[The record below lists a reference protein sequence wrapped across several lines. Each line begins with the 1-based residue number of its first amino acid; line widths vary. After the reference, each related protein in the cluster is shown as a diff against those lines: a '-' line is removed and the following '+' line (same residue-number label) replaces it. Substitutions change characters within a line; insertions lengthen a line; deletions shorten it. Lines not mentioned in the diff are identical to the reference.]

1 MTTWWTYPPLLRVQ
15 CVLEDVYTFPNDGFV
30 VSTKPWRRLSQILN
44 GKRKLFTLFLKIR
57 WLCCSY
63 SLLNAMLVFSPKL
76 KHSLLVEIRWAQWLT
91 RVINIFFKI
100 QTAHCFRFHLCTARY
115 AQRTNSN
122 VCVIDKTRTQVP
134 VFKNVKIFLSTGRFL
149 LLLNL
154 AILIDTGCAFDYIEV
169 YDCPGTYSPKLGKCC
184 G

>member
-1 MTTWWTYPPLLRVQ
+1 MGP
-15 CVLEDVYTFPNDGFV
+15 
-30 VSTKPWRRLSQILN
+30 
-44 GKRKLFTLFLKIR
+44 
-57 WLCCSY
+57 
-63 SLLNAMLVFSPKL
+63 
-76 KHSLLVEIRWAQWLT
+76 
-91 RVINIFFKI
+91 VIDASHKYFFKI